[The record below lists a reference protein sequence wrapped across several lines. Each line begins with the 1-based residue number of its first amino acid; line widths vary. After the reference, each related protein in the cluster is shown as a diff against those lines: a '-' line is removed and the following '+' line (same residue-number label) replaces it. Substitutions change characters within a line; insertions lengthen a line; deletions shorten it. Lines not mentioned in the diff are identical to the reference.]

1 MSKETI
7 LCYINELVNS
17 IPDYIYESLISILC
31 LWVTFTIAINGF
43 TSKGIR
49 YILKLLFFEY
59 IVLLLCSTVVF
70 RKAVQ
75 NRLYNVKPFNSYN
88 RIIDGNDMLIPEV
101 LMNVVVF
108 IPVGFLL
115 GTIYYKTAKW
125 LTLLLIGLGLSL
137 AIEISQYIF
146 KRGFSDIDD
155 VILNIIGCLIGLIIP
170 YVCFFVKKALKI
182 RTL

>member
-1 MSKETI
+1 MSKETF
-7 LCYINELVNS
+7 LSYINELVNS
-17 IPDYIYESLISILC
+17 VPDYIYESLLSILC
-31 LWVTFTIAINGF
+31 IWVTFTIIINGF
-43 TSKGIR
+43 AGKGIR
-49 YILKLLFFEY
+49 CFLKLMFFEY

-70 RKAVQ
+70 RNVAHI
-75 NRLYNVKPFNSYN
+75 RLYNVKPFNSYN

-115 GTIYYKTAKW
+115 GTIYFKSVKL
-125 LTLLLIGLGLSL
+125 LTLLFIGLGLSL

-170 YVCFFVKKALKI
+170 YVFF
-182 RTL
+182 